1 MILLIDNYDSFV
13 YNLYQLVG
21 SINQDIYVVRNDQI
35 SINDIERLNPSHI
48 ILSPGPG
55 RPENSGICV
64 EVMKSFARKIP
75 ILGICLG
82 HQIIGQYFGAK
93 IDYAKNIV
101 HGKATEIELTRK
113 SILFKHLDRK
123 IIGARYHS
131 LVVSR
136 ETIPAQL
143 EVTAQTVDGEIM
155 ALEHKFYPVYGVQ
168 FHPESILTK
177 NGKQI
182 VRNFLLYGGGN
193 YDKTSYLSVE

>member
-35 SINDIERLNPSHI
+35 TINDIEQLNPSHI

-55 RPENSGICV
+55 RPENSGICIDIV
-64 EVMKSFARKIP
+64 KFFTGKIP

-82 HQIIGQYFGAK
+82 HQIIGQYFGAT

-101 HGKATEIELTRK
+101 HGKVAEIELTRN
-113 SILFKHLDRK
+113 SVIFKHLDRK

-136 ETIPAQL
+136 ETMPAQL
-143 EVTAQTVDGEIM
+143 EITAQTVDGEIM
-155 ALEHKFYPVYGVQ
+155 ALEHKTYPVYGLQ
-168 FHPESILTK
+168 FHPESILTE

-182 VRNFLLYGGGN
+182 IENFLLYGGDN

>member
-35 SINDIERLNPSHI
+35 TINDIKRLNPSHI

-64 EVMKSFARKIP
+64 ETMKSFAGKIP

-82 HQIIGQYFGAK
+82 HQIIGQYFGAN

-101 HGKATEIELTRK
+101 HGKATEIELTRQ
-113 SILFKHLDRK
+113 SMLFKHLDRK

-143 EVTAQTVDGEIM
+143 EITAQTVDGEIM

-182 VRNFLLYGGGN
+182 VRNFLLCGGDS